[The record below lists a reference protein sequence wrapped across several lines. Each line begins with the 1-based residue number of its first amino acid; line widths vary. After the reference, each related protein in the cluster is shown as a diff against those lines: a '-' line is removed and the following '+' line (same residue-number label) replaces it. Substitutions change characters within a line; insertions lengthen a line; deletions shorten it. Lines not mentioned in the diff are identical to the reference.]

1 MNELLEWTNNYLINR
16 DLTLKKI
23 VSIKIDE
30 KNGIVDVKF
39 KDKEVKHHVI
49 PILNDKILSQDAGNI
64 VIVCLNST
72 ENFKFLIKN
81 WSKLSK
87 IKNFSIIFVSIKN
100 NDKWLIN
107 PYVHSMIADQES
119 LESGLRAMFDSAN
132 GELKE
137 PKMEKKKPKMFDDD
151 VADVDDSEEE

>member
-1 MNELLEWTNNYLINR
+1 MNELLEWTNNYLTNR

-30 KNGIVDVKF
+30 KNNIIDVKF
-39 KDKEVKHHVI
+39 KDKEVKHHVF
-49 PILNDKILSQDAGNI
+49 PTLNDKILTLGVGSK
-64 VIVCLNST
+64 VIICINSD

-81 WSKLSK
+81 WNKIAK
-87 IKNFSIIFVSIKN
+87 IKDFSIIFVSLKN

-107 PYVHSMIADQES
+107 PYVHSMIADPES
-119 LESGLRAMFDSAN
+119 LESGLKAMFDSAN

-137 PKMEKKKPKMFDDD
+137 PKMEKKKPKIFDDD
-151 VADVDDSEEE
+151 VAEIDDSEEN